1 MRVHANYPVEQKRVF
16 GERPVHMLKVSSEK
30 GELAKWSRMSL
41 FSRGRT

>member
-1 MRVHANYPVEQKRVF
+1 MKVHANCPVEQRRVF

-30 GELAKWSRMSL
+30 GELAEWSRMSL